1 MKNLKLYTVGYEGLD
16 IDEFVEGLRKKRV
29 KTIADLRKNPL
40 SRKPGFSKKRLA
52 AALESV
58 GIQYVHYSGLGVPSE
73 WRRQARA
80 GLISRDEMF
89 RRYERQVLPEHQ
101 DELAAVEE
109 GIQKSG
115 YTILC
120 YEADAS
126 DCHRRSVA
134 DEIQKRLGTK
144 VEVVNLRIPK
154 PNLSLRTHPVQP
166 SKGSDPKKRVSLS
179 SSKRK
184 RS

>member
-1 MKNLKLYTVGYEGLD
+1 MKSLKLYTVGYEGQD
-16 IDEFVEGLRKKRV
+16 IDNFVQGLKKKRV

-58 GIQYVHYSGLGVPSE
+58 GIDYIHYPGLGVPSE

-80 GLISRDEMF
+80 GLMTRNEMF
-89 RRYERQVLPEHQ
+89 RRYEKQILPKHD
-101 DELAAVEE
+101 DELSAIMT
-109 GIQKSG
+109 GIAQPG
-115 YTILC
+115 YAILC

-134 DEIQKRLGTK
+134 DKIQKRKRRK
-144 VEVVNLRIPK
+144 VEIVDLKIPK
-154 PNLSLRTHPVQP
+154 PKSALR
-166 SKGSDPKKRVSLS
+166 
-179 SSKRK
+179 
-184 RS
+184 